1 MSGSPQPDGLHR
13 LLLDP
18 SFWRL
23 RLEAM
28 GRVPRKLL
36 LFPRPDLGHP
46 GVEVLELHLRG
57 HDGFR
62 LRALLG
68 RSVYRP
74 DGTPTR
80 LRLAESGRDESLDW
94 GRIEGGEA
102 DLVFNADLG
111 RRLEDRVLDVLR
123 LVTCA
128 ATLEGMEEHKIELLP
143 EDRGSAADE
152 LLIAQALRDERLC

>member
-1 MSGSPQPDGLHR
+1 M
-13 LLLDP
+13 
-18 SFWRL
+18 
-23 RLEAM
+23 
-28 GRVPRKLL
+28 
-36 LFPRPDLGHP
+36 
-46 GVEVLELHLRG
+46 
-57 HDGFR
+57 
-62 LRALLG
+62 
-68 RSVYRP
+68 YRP